1 MRPSDKSYKA
11 IFASSNLKKIYEE
24 HIAKTSAI
32 GIDRINRSTFEKNLT
47 SEIALIR
54 RKAGNR
60 SYHFS
65 QFKEKL
71 ISKGAKR
78 FPRVISIATFRDRI
92 TLRAICD
99 ILKSRFEGFLDLK
112 IPQIV
117 IHDLKHEIVSG
128 KYKYFI
134 KLDVQ
139 NFYPSI
145 SHAILREAIKR
156 RIKSANVVSLLDS
169 ALETP
174 TVSVADKGRRAEP
187 VGVPQGL
194 SISNIL
200 AEVFLH
206 RFDLWMEKKRGV
218 KYFRYVDDIFAL
230 CASDPA
236 PLFSEM
242 SRTLEDDFN
251 LKIHDI
257 SLPGSKSVFGPIEEE
272 FSFLGYLFVNGKARV
287 KEQSIQRLESSL
299 ADAFTT
305 YKYRCQEI
313 KRKQKNKKLRRQDLT
328 FAKNVLLWR
337 VNLRITGCIFEST
350 RKGWVFYFSQI
361 DDSSV
366 EQLHKLDKTV
376 DSLMERFNVSTTKKL
391 RSFVRVYFE
400 CRRRD
405 PTERGYIPNF
415 DTTSVA
421 SMRRIL
427 ESYFGQS
434 VKGLSDASV
443 RSTFSFRIR
452 RATRELEQDIQDI
465 S

>member
-1 MRPSDKSYKA
+1 MPSLTKSYRV
-11 IFASSNLKKIYEE
+11 IFSSSNLKKIYEE
-24 HIAKTSAI
+24 HVAKTSAI
-32 GIDRINRSTFEKNLT
+32 GIDRINRSIFERNLA
-47 SEIALIR
+47 SEVALIR
-54 RKAGNR
+54 RKSGNR
-60 SYHFS
+60 SYRFS

-71 ISKGAKR
+71 ISKGANR
-78 FPRVISIATFRDRI
+78 YPRVISIATFRDRV
-92 TLRAICD
+92 TLRALCD
-99 ILKSRFEGFLDLK
+99 ILKARFEDALELK

-117 IHDLKHEIVSG
+117 IHNLKEEIASG
-128 KYKYFI
+128 KYKFFV

-145 SHAILREAIKR
+145 SHTILRAAVKQ
-156 RIKSANVVSLLDS
+156 RIKSTKILSLVNG

-174 TVSVADKGRRAEP
+174 TVAVADKSKKAEL

-200 AEVFLH
+200 AEIFLH
-206 RFDLWMEKKRGV
+206 QFDRGMEQKQNV
-218 KYFRYVDDIFAL
+218 KYFRYVDDVFAL
-230 CASDPA
+230 CTSNPV
-236 PLFSEM
+236 PLFTEM
-242 SRTLEDDFN
+242 SSVLQSDFD
-251 LKIHDI
+251 LKVHDI
-257 SLPGSKSVFGPIEEE
+257 ASAGSKSAYGPIDDE
-272 FSFLGYLFVNGKARV
+272 FSFLGYLFLNGKARV

-313 KRKQKNKKLRRQDLT
+313 RKKYSNKKLRRQNLT
-328 FAKNVLLWR
+328 FARNILIWR
-337 VNLRITGCIFEST
+337 VNLRITGCVFEGT

-361 DDSSV
+361 DDSSI

-376 DSLMERFNVSTTKKL
+376 ESLMRRFNVATSKKL
-391 RSFVRVYFE
+391 CSFVRVYFE

-405 PTERGYIPNF
+405 PTESGYIPNF
-415 DTTSVA
+415 DTTSVVN
-421 SMRRIL
+421 MRRIL
-427 ESYFGQS
+427 ENYFGRS

-443 RSTFSFRIR
+443 RSTFAVRIR